1 LVAIIAE
8 VEAKSTGLRRG
19 RPKGVP
25 IGNGHSANDNSLD
38 KSQWPS
44 GPSGTTF

>member
-25 IGNGHSANDNSLD
+25 IGNGPSANDNS
-38 KSQWPS
+38 
-44 GPSGTTF
+44 